1 MSKTINLFVS
11 HSGRDESKID
21 SFKKLMEKKGYDF
34 RDSSIRESE
43 PNRANNE
50 DYIKQGILKPA
61 IDWAGTV
68 VVLVGKDTHNRD
80 WVNWEIE
87 YAVKKGKKIIGV
99 YLPGETGDILPTE
112 LKKYGYSCVGWNSD
126 KIDAAIKNDDA
137 IWEDENGNAI
147 SPNTPN
153 RGTC

>member
-21 SFKKLMEKKGYDF
+21 AFKKLMEKKGYDF

-43 PNRANNE
+43 PNRAHNE
-50 DYIKQGILKPA
+50 EYIKNEILKPA
-61 IDWAGTV
+61 INWAGTM
-68 VVLVGKDTHNRD
+68 VVLVGRDTHNRE
-80 WVNWEIE
+80 WVDWEIE
-87 YAVKKGKKIIGV
+87 YAIKKGRKIIGV
-99 YLPGETGDILPTE
+99 YLPGETEAILPAALT
-112 LKKYGYSCVGWNSD
+112 KFGYSCVGWNSD

-137 IWEDENGNAI
+137 IWEDENGNSI
-147 SPNTPN
+147 SPNTPY

>member
-21 SFKKLMEKKGYDF
+21 AFKKLMEKKGYDF

-43 PNRANNE
+43 PNRAHNE
-50 DYIKQGILKPA
+50 EYIKNEILKPA
-61 IDWAGTV
+61 INWAGTM
-68 VVLVGKDTHNRD
+68 VVLVGRDTHNRE
-80 WVNWEIE
+80 WVDWEIE
-87 YAVKKGKKIIGV
+87 YAIKKGRKIIGV
-99 YLPGETGDILPTE
+99 YLPGETEAILPAALT
-112 LKKYGYSCVGWNSD
+112 KFGYSCVGWNSD

-137 IWEDENGNAI
+137 IWEDANGNPIA
-147 SPNTPN
+147 PNAAS